1 MPPAELSKRQLEVTV
16 WHHQSDGRLEF
27 LGEFLLDL
35 AGLLFHF
42 FLDHSLILITICYAT
57 NVVDSSTIVIKQINK

>member
-1 MPPAELSKRQLEVTV
+1 MASNYGLFSFNFLVKILFIILIMNFLKNQVYPAVPPADLTKRQLEVTV

-35 AGLLFHF
+35 AG
-42 FLDHSLILITICYAT
+42 
-57 NVVDSSTIVIKQINK
+57 K